1 MRGAVLK
8 QELLCLLTL
17 KLHMIFV
24 MKARGLDAIK
34 TEKAAK
40 NRFTPTRKTNTEHS
54 CANTITSE
62 KGMGIFFPPA
72 VPGNVVQ

>member
-34 TEKAAK
+34 PEEAAK
-40 NRFTPTRKTNTEHS
+40 IASLPQ
-54 CANTITSE
+54 E
-62 KGMGIFFPPA
+62 KQILNIA
-72 VPGNVVQ
+72 AQIQ